1 MTSLIARDALVG
13 NLLDKIDELERRI
26 RLLEATHP
34 GAPGETA
41 GALAYYRPD
50 DGSMHAPGEIYIELD
65 EASLNLLLN
74 VHLGSWTDIFNYND
88 SPTEHGWAWASDS
101 PFVTPATVDTSGQG
115 VLRVG
120 FSGASDRAFL
130 YRSGA
135 PSDADLYAMLALAST
150 AVDFAVGL
158 RLDAGDDDDYVEEVL
173 RVSQASPTQWAVQIR
188 WRTGGGSVS
197 TADGDAMSVA
207 LAYVLDLQIDGTTW
221 SAWHARPRLRGPLGG
236 LMWKP
241 NSGPTGS
248 SLTWTPTRYGLTFD
262 AGGSGVSWQRA
273 IVKRYKGT

>member
-1 MTSLIARDALVG
+1 MTSLIERDALVG
-13 NLLDKIDELERRI
+13 NLLDKIEELERRI

-50 DGSMHAPGEIYIELD
+50 DGSLHAPGELFIQGGQ
-65 EASLNLLLN
+65 ASLGLLLN
-74 VHLGSWTDIFNYND
+74 THLGSWTETFDYD
-88 SPTEHGWAWASDS
+88 DEPTNHGWTWANDS
-101 PFVTPATVDTSGQG
+101 PFVTPATVDTSGLG

-130 YRSGA
+130 YRAGA
-135 PSDADLYAMLALAST
+135 PSDADLYAMLALTST

-158 RLDAGDDDDYVEEVL
+158 RLDAGDDDDHVEVVL

-188 WRTGGGSVS
+188 WRSGGGSVS
-197 TADGDAMSVA
+197 TASGDAMNSPQD
-207 LAYVLDLQIDGTTW
+207 YVLDLQVEGTTW
-221 SAWHARPRLRGPLGG
+221 SGWHARPRLRGPFGG

-241 NSGPTGS
+241 NDGPVVN
-248 SLTWTPTRYGLTFD
+248 SLTWTPTRYGLVFD
-262 AGGSGVSWQRA
+262 GGGSAVSWQRA
-273 IVKRYKGT
+273 IVKGFKGE